1 MKMLVTAIGTIAPP
15 IKIDRRQHK
24 ASFTLKVDSDRF
36 FVATVGLD
44 QYEKMKELAEG
55 EIEIK
60 VLVLGYAFSY
70 RSNKCGTHHVGIQ
83 PIILIPCEDYSE
95 LMDLQEIVN
104 QWFLASL
111 LHMGGKELN
120 FPTQSK

>member
-1 MKMLVTAIGTIAPP
+1 MKMLVTVIGTITPP
-15 IKIDRRQHK
+15 IKIDRKQHK

-44 QYEKMKELAEG
+44 HYEKMKELTEDG
-55 EIEIK
+55 TEIK
-60 VLVLGYAFSY
+60 VLLLGYAFSY

-83 PIILIPCEDYSE
+83 PIILIPCEDYTE
-95 LMDLQEIVN
+95 LMDLQEIVK

-111 LHMGGKELN
+111 LNMGGKELN
-120 FPTQSK
+120 FPTQPK

>member
-1 MKMLVTAIGTIAPP
+1 MKMLVTVIGTITPP
-15 IKIDRRQHK
+15 IKIDRQQHK

-36 FVATVGLD
+36 FVATLGLD
-44 QYEKMKELAEG
+44 HYEKMKELAEDG
-55 EIEIK
+55 TEIK
-60 VLVLGYAFSY
+60 ALVLGYAFSY

-95 LMDLQEIVN
+95 LMDLQEIVK

-111 LHMGGKELN
+111 LNMGGKELN
-120 FPTQSK
+120 FPT